1 MIMRMCDD
9 HVSGMV
15 YICT

>member
-1 MIMRMCDD
+1 MRMCDD
-9 HVSGMV
+9 HVSGMA